1 MPMKPIGEDDHL
13 GLALRFE
20 VVIDD
25 WELGSWSKCS
35 GLDVSFGLC
44 QYSEGNAPDFT
55 WYFPGNT
62 KYSNI
67 TLTRACTKD
76 STETVMKWLTKQ
88 LKDPSHGNGSITL
101 KDAWTKPVASWNL
114 KRIMPLKWTG
124 PTMDA
129 SGSSVATETLEL
141 VHEGFLP
148 LGD

>member
-1 MPMKPIGEDDHL
+1 MPMKAFSENDHL

-25 WELGSWSKCS
+25 WELGSWSKCT

-44 QYSEGNAPDFT
+44 QYTEGNNPDFT

-67 TLTRACTKD
+67 TLTRACTKE
-76 STETVMKWLTKQ
+76 STGVVMKWLEKQ
-88 LKDPSHGNGSITL
+88 LKTPTHGNGSITL
-101 KDAWTKPVASWNL
+101 KDAWQEEVAKWNL
-114 KRIMPLKWTG
+114 RRIMPLKWSG
-124 PTMDA
+124 PSMDA
-129 SGSSVATETLEL
+129 SGSAVATETLEL

-148 LGD
+148 LSG